1 MDKLPAIAEADLLPV
16 ALAAARGLGLDAA
29 VEPVPPG
36 RAGLALDPIV
46 HLGLA
51 GTGQRYVVEVKRQL
65 RPANLGAALHQ
76 LDRQAELQGLPGLLV
91 ADHIT
96 PDMAETL
103 RQQGRAFLDAAGN
116 AYIRQAVALV
126 WVTGRKP
133 VAKTMALPLG
143 RAFQPTGLQVLFALL
158 CHPEWVNL
166 PYREL
171 AARAGVAHGTVGWV
185 MPDLQQQ
192 GFVTEVK
199 GKRGTRRLYE
209 TERLLGLWVDAYARQ
224 LRPRLL
230 LGRYYV
236 AKMDGWQD
244 WPLAAH
250 AAQWGGEPA
259 GALLTQYLKPGE
271 LTLYADKLPGLL
283 AAKYRFM
290 KEPDVGHQVVV
301 DVRRRFWNF
310 PQGDAVVGGVGGKQT
325 CVPPVLVYADLLATG
340 DARCIETAK
349 RLYEEY
355 VVRLVRQ
362 A

>member
-1 MDKLPAIAEADLLPV
+1 MDKTPVILELNLLHA
-16 ALAAARGLGLDAA
+16 ALAAVRGLGLDAA
-29 VEPVPPG
+29 LEPARG
-36 RAGLALDPIV
+36 QRAADAV
-46 HLGLA
+46 VRLGLR
-51 GTGQRYVVEVKRQL
+51 GEGQRYVVEVKRQL

-76 LDRQAELQGLPGLLV
+76 LDRQADLHGLPGLLV

-116 AYIRQAVALV
+116 AYVRQAAALV

-171 AARAGVAHGTVGWV
+171 ARRAGVAHGTVGWV

-192 GFVTEVK
+192 RFVTEIK

-209 TERLLGLWVDAYARQ
+209 TERLLALWVDAYARQ
-224 LRPRLL
+224 LRPRTL

-236 AKMDGWQD
+236 ATLDGWQD
-244 WPLAAH
+244 WPLADH

-259 GALLTQYLKPGE
+259 AALLTQYLKPGE

-283 AAKYRFM
+283 AGKYRFV
-290 KEPDVGHQVVV
+290 KVPEVGHQAVVE
-301 DVRRRFWNF
+301 VRRRFWNF
-310 PQGDAVVGGVGGKQT
+310 PQGDGET

-340 DARCIETAK
+340 DARCMETAK

-355 VVRLVRQ
+355 VVRPVRQ

>member
-1 MDKLPAIAEADLLPV
+1 MDKIFAILEPDLLHT
-16 ALAAARGLGLDAA
+16 ALEAMRGLGLDAA
-29 VEPVPPG
+29 LEPARCQRGADAVV
-36 RAGLALDPIV
+36 R
-46 HLGLA
+46 LGL
-51 GTGQRYVVEVKRQL
+51 GGEGQRYVVEVKRQL
-65 RPANLGAALHQ
+65 RPANLGVALHQ
-76 LDRQAELQGLPGLLV
+76 LDRQAELHGLPGLLV

-96 PDMAETL
+96 PDMAEAL

-116 AYIRQAVALV
+116 AHIRQAAALV

-133 VAKTMALPLG
+133 VVKVAALQLG

-171 AARAGVAHGTVGWV
+171 ATRAGVAHGTVGWV

-192 GFVTEVK
+192 GFVSELK

-209 TERLLGLWVDAYARQ
+209 GERLLALWVDAYARQ
-224 LRPRLL
+224 LRPRTL

-236 AKMDGWQD
+236 PTLEGWQG

-250 AAQWGGEPA
+250 QAQWGGEPGA
-259 GALLTQYLKPGE
+259 ALLTQYLKPGE

-283 AAKYRFM
+283 AGKYRFA
-290 KEPDVGHQVVV
+290 KEPDVGHQAVV
-301 DVRRRFWNF
+301 DVRRRFWRF
-310 PQGDAVVGGVGGKQT
+310 PQGDGEA
-325 CVPPVLVYADLLATG
+325 CVPQVLVYADLLATG
-340 DARCIETAK
+340 DARCLETAK
-349 RLYEEY
+349 RLYEEH

>member
-1 MDKLPAIAEADLLPV
+1 MPVIAEADLLPA
-16 ALAAARGLGLDAA
+16 ALDAARGLGLDAA
-29 VEPVPPG
+29 AEPAPLG
-36 RAGLALDPIV
+36 RGGLAAYDFV
-46 HLGLA
+46 CLGL
-51 GTGQRYVVEVKRQL
+51 GGEGQRYVVEVKRQL

-76 LDRQAELQGLPGLLV
+76 LDRQAELYGLPGLLV
-91 ADHIT
+91 ADYIT

-103 RQQGRAFLDAAGN
+103 RQQGRAFLDVAGN
-116 AYIRQAVALV
+116 AHIRQAAALV

-133 VAKTMALPLG
+133 VAKTMAPPLG

-158 CHPEWVNL
+158 CHPEWINL

-171 AARAGVAHGTVGWV
+171 ATRAGVAHGTVGWV

-192 GFVTEVK
+192 GFMTELK

-209 TERLLGLWVDAYARQ
+209 TERLLALWVDAYARQ
-224 LRPRLL
+224 LRPRTL

-236 AKMDGWQD
+236 ATLDGWQG

-250 AAQWGGEPA
+250 EAQWGGEPA
-259 GALLTQYLKPGE
+259 AALLTQYLKPGE

-283 AAKYRFM
+283 AGKYSFV
-290 KEPDVGHQVVV
+290 KEPDVGHQAVVE
-301 DVRRRFWNF
+301 VRRRFWNF
-310 PQGDAVVGGVGGKQT
+310 PQGDGEA

-349 RLYEEY
+349 RLYEEH
-355 VVRLVRQ
+355 VVRPVRQ

>member
-1 MDKLPAIAEADLLPV
+1 MDKMPVIAEADLLLT
-16 ALAAARGLGLDAA
+16 ALDALRGVGMDAVEEPAPLGRGGLAVDAIVRLGLGG
-29 VEPVPPG
+29 E
-36 RAGLALDPIV
+36 
-46 HLGLA
+46 
-51 GTGQRYVVEVKRQL
+51 GQRYVVAVKRQL
-65 RPANLGAALHQ
+65 RPANLGPALHQ
-76 LDRQAELQGLPGLLV
+76 LDRQAELYGLPGLLV
-91 ADHIT
+91 ADYIA
-96 PDMAETL
+96 PDLAEAL

-116 AYIRQAVALV
+116 AYIRQAAALV

-133 VAKTMALPLG
+133 VAKTNALPLG

-158 CHPEWVNL
+158 CHPEWINL

-171 AARAGVAHGTVGWV
+171 ATRAGVAHGTVGWV
-185 MPDLQQQ
+185 MQDLQQQ

-209 TERLLGLWVDAYARQ
+209 TERLLALWVDAYARQ
-224 LRPRLL
+224 LRPRTL

-236 AKMDGWQD
+236 ATLDGWQG

-250 AAQWGGEPA
+250 EAQWGGEPA
-259 GALLTQYLKPGE
+259 AALLTQYLKPGE

-283 AAKYRFM
+283 AGKYKFM
-290 KEPDVGHQVVV
+290 NEPDVGHQAAVE
-301 DVRRRFWNF
+301 VRRRFWNF
-310 PQGDAVVGGVGGKQT
+310 PQGDGEA

-340 DARCIETAK
+340 DARCMETAK
-349 RLYEEY
+349 RLYEAH

>member
-1 MDKLPAIAEADLLPV
+1 MDKILVTQETDLLSAAFE
-16 ALAAARGLGLDAA
+16 ALRGLGLAA
-29 VEPVPPG
+29 VEEPAVEMRGNLQADAVAKIG
-36 RAGLALDPIV
+36 RGDEL
-46 HLGLA
+46 
-51 GTGQRYVVEVKRQL
+51 QRYWVEIKRTL

-76 LDRQAELQGLPGLLV
+76 LDRQAELHGLPGLLV
-91 ADHIT
+91 ADYIA
-96 PDMAETL
+96 PELAEAL
-103 RQQGRAFLDAAGN
+103 RQQGREFADAAGN
-116 AYIRQAVALV
+116 AHIQQPGLMVFV
-126 WVTGRKP
+126 VGRKP
-133 VAKTMALPLG
+133 MLKAKALQIG
-143 RAFQPTGLQVLFALL
+143 RAFQPTGLQVIFALL

-192 GFVTEVK
+192 GFITEIK
-199 GKRGTRRLYE
+199 AKRGTRRLHE
-209 TERLLGLWVDAYARQ
+209 GERLLALWADAYARQ
-224 LRPRLL
+224 LRPRTL

-236 AKMDGWQD
+236 QAIDEWRD

-259 GALLTQYLKPGE
+259 GALLTQYLKPAE
-271 LTLYADKLPGLL
+271 LTLYAEKLPGLL
-283 AAKYRFM
+283 AGKYRFM
-290 KEPDVGHQVVV
+290 KEADAQHRDAVE
-301 DVRRRFWNF
+301 VRRRFWNF
-310 PQGDAVVGGVGGKQT
+310 PDEQGEV

-349 RLYEEY
+349 RLYEEH

>member
-1 MDKLPAIAEADLLPV
+1 MDKLPAITEANLLPV
-16 ALAAARGLGLDAA
+16 ALAAVRGLGLDAA
-29 VEPVPPG
+29 AEPVPPG
-36 RAGLALDPIV
+36 RGGLTADAIV
-46 HLGLA
+46 QLGLA
-51 GTGQRYVVEVKRQL
+51 GTGQRYVVDVKRQL
-65 RPANLGAALHQ
+65 RPPNLGAALNQ
-76 LDRQAELQGLPGLLV
+76 LDRQADLHNLPGLLV
-91 ADHIT
+91 ADYIT

-116 AYIRQAVALV
+116 AYIRQAAVLV

-133 VAKTMALPLG
+133 VAKTMVLPVG

-171 AARAGVAHGTVGWV
+171 ATRAGVAHGTVGWV

-230 LGRYYV
+230 LRRYYV
-236 AKMDGWQD
+236 AKIDGWQD
-244 WPLAAH
+244 WPLADH

-290 KEPDVGHQVVV
+290 KEPAVGHQAVV
-301 DVRRRFWNF
+301 DVRRRFWDF
-310 PQGDAVVGGVGGKQT
+310 PQGDGVSGGET

>member
-1 MDKLPAIAEADLLPV
+1 MDKIPVIAKTDLLPA
-16 ALAAARGLGLDAA
+16 ALAAVRGLGLDAA
-29 VEPVPPG
+29 AEPAPLG
-36 RAGLALDPIV
+36 RGGLMADAIV
-46 HLGLA
+46 CLGL
-51 GTGQRYVVEVKRQL
+51 GGEGQRYVVEVKRQL

-76 LDRQAELQGLPGLLV
+76 LDRQAELHGLPGLLV
-91 ADHIT
+91 ADYIT

-103 RQQGRAFLDAAGN
+103 RQQGRMFLDVAGN
-116 AYIRQAVALV
+116 AHIRQAAALV

-133 VAKTMALPLG
+133 VAKTMASPLG

-158 CHPEWVNL
+158 CHPQWVNL

-171 AARAGVAHGTVGWV
+171 ATRAGVAHGTVGWV

-192 GFVTEVK
+192 GFVTELK

-209 TERLLGLWVDAYARQ
+209 TERLLALWVDAYARQ
-224 LRPRLL
+224 LRPRTL

-236 AKMDGWQD
+236 ATLDDWQG

-250 AAQWGGEPA
+250 DAQWGSEPA
-259 GALLTQYLKPGE
+259 AALLTQYLKPGE

-283 AAKYRFM
+283 AGKYRFL
-290 KEPDVGHQVVV
+290 KEPDVGHQAVVE
-301 DVRRRFWNF
+301 VRRRFWRF
-310 PQGDAVVGGVGGKQT
+310 PESNA

>member
-1 MDKLPAIAEADLLPV
+1 MDKLPVIAQADLLPV
-16 ALAAARGLGLDAA
+16 AMAAARGLGLDAA

-36 RAGLALDPIV
+36 RAGLAIDAIV

-51 GTGQRYVVEVKRQL
+51 DAGQRYVVEVKRQL

-76 LDRQAELQGLPGLLV
+76 LDRQADLYGLPGLLV

-103 RQQGRAFLDAAGN
+103 RQQNRAFLDAAGN
-116 AYIRQAVALV
+116 AYIQQAATLV

-171 AARAGVAHGTVGWV
+171 ATRAGVAHGTVGWV

-209 TERLLGLWVDAYARQ
+209 TERLLALWVDAYARQ

-236 AKMDGWQD
+236 AKIDGWQD
-244 WPLAAH
+244 WPLADH

-271 LTLYADKLPGLL
+271 LTLYAEKLPGLL
-283 AAKYRFM
+283 AAKYRCM
-290 KEPDVGHQVVV
+290 KEPAVGHQAVV
-301 DVRRRFWNF
+301 DMRRRFWDF
-310 PQGDAVVGGVGGKQT
+310 PQGNAIVGGVGGKQT

>member
-16 ALAAARGLGLDAA
+16 ALEAARGLGLVA
-29 VEPVPPG
+29 VAELVPPG
-36 RAGLALDPIV
+36 RAELAVDAV
-46 HLGLA
+46 VCLGLA
-51 GTGQRYVVEVKRQL
+51 DKGQRYVLEVKRHL
-65 RPANLGAALHQ
+65 RPANLGAALHK
-76 LDRQAELQGLPGLLV
+76 LDRQADLHGLPGLLV
-91 ADHIT
+91 ADYIT

-116 AYIRQAVALV
+116 AYVRQAAALV

-133 VAKTMALPLG
+133 VAKTMALPVG
-143 RAFQPTGLQVLFALL
+143 RAFQPTGLQVLFALV

-209 TERLLGLWVDAYARQ
+209 TERLLALWVDAYARQ
-224 LRPRLL
+224 LRPRTL

-236 AKMDGWQD
+236 PTLEGWQG

-250 AAQWGGEPA
+250 QAQWGGEPA
-259 GALLTQYLKPGE
+259 AALLTHYQAGRAHALCRQAARPASWQIQICKGARCGATGRRRCSPPLLAFPGWRWRG
-271 LTLYADKLPGLL
+271 LRADGAGLCRFVGDRRCTLPGNS
-283 AAKYRFM
+283 
-290 KEPDVGHQVVV
+290 QT
-301 DVRRRFWNF
+301 
-310 PQGDAVVGGVGGKQT
+310 AV
-325 CVPPVLVYADLLATG
+325 
-340 DARCIETAK
+340 
-349 RLYEEY
+349 
-355 VVRLVRQ
+355 
-362 A
+362 

>member
-1 MDKLPAIAEADLLPV
+1 MDKMPVIPEADLLYV
-16 ALAAARGLGLDAA
+16 ALEAVRGLGLDAA
-29 VEPVPPG
+29 LEPA
-36 RAGLALDPIV
+36 RAQRGGLQADAV
-46 HLGLA
+46 VRLGLA
-51 GTGQRYVVEVKRQL
+51 ADGQRYVVQVKRQL

-76 LDRQAELQGLPGLLV
+76 LDRQAELHGLPGLLV
-91 ADHIT
+91 ADYIT
-96 PDMAETL
+96 PDMAEAL

-116 AYIRQAVALV
+116 AHIRQTAALV

-133 VAKTMALPLG
+133 AVRAAALQLG

-192 GFVTEVK
+192 GFVTELK
-199 GKRGTRRLYE
+199 GKRGTRRVYE
-209 TERLLGLWVDAYARQ
+209 GERLLALWVDAYARQ
-224 LRPRLL
+224 LRPRTL

-236 AKMDGWQD
+236 AKLDGWQD
-244 WPLAAH
+244 WPLADH

-259 GALLTQYLKPGE
+259 AALLTQYLKPGE

-283 AAKYRFM
+283 AGKYRFV
-290 KEPDVGHQVVV
+290 KEPDVGHKAVV

-310 PQGDAVVGGVGGKQT
+310 PQGEGEA
-325 CVPPVLVYADLLATG
+325 CVPPLLVYADLLATG

-349 RLYEEY
+349 RLYEEH